1 MPIFVAA
8 RSRPVL
14 RRTRERATTSLQ
26 ICSMHCGMSP
36 LHDPPS
42 ISLMW
47 NELCDD
53 AHEAH
58 ALKVIHRAC
67 MVIALT
73 FVTFAGVAIGTRLGA
88 DTPPAS
94 VAYGSEQ
101 ATPDAAVFGN

>member
-1 MPIFVAA
+1 MF
-8 RSRPVL
+8 
-14 RRTRERATTSLQ
+14 
-26 ICSMHCGMSP
+26 
-36 LHDPPS
+36 
-42 ISLMW
+42 

-73 FVTFAGVAIGTRLGA
+73 FVTFAGVAISTRLGA

-101 ATPDAAVFGN
+101 ATPDASVFGD